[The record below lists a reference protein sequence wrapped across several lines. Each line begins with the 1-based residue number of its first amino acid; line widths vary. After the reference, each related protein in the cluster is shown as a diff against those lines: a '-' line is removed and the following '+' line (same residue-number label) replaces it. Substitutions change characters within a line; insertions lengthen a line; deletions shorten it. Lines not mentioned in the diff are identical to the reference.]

1 MIHDIVT
8 NANES
13 IKMKI
18 FSFIKTNDPFLD
30 TIITTILLTF
40 MSYFVK
46 VLYDLNLSF
55 NFENMKIGNYEVNDS
70 HIYHPGI
77 KYKIPIEVFYNLEGD
92 VNKYIEL
99 KHIITKEK
107 TSKMFIPKNNFDIN
121 INLIKDGDFY
131 KPNAGLLSMLS
142 MHNLESKI
150 REFFPSTA

>member
-40 MSYFVK
+40 MSYLVK

-55 NFENMKIGNYEVNDS
+55 DFENMNVIDK
-70 HIYHPGI
+70 I
-77 KYKIPIEVFYNLEGD
+77 KYTLYKKNIIIMDGKKCSGINYNASPVISSVFGTRFKAVWKE
-92 VNKYIEL
+92 
-99 KHIITKEK
+99 IIDG
-107 TSKMFIPKNNFDIN
+107 IDKNDTIHE
-121 INLIKDGDFY
+121 IKDFY
-131 KPNAGLLSMLS
+131 SED
-142 MHNLESKI
+142 LEDKKSEKINYLFSKK
-150 REFFPSTA
+150 RV